1 MHELSIASNLMDI
14 VKQAIDGQSVSRVTS
29 LLIVIG
35 EMSTVVPDC
44 LTFAFEIM
52 SKGSVAEGARLDFE
66 KKPLIGKCGDCGKEF
81 HVENYVFLCPE
92 CESRNVEILSGREF
106 MLKSIECE

>member
-14 VKQAIDGQSVSRVTS
+14 VKQAVDGQSVSRVTS
-29 LLIVIG
+29 LRIVIG

-44 LTFAFEIM
+44 LTFAFQIM

-66 KKPLIGKCGDCGKEF
+66 KKSLIGKCGDCGKEF

>member
-14 VKQAIDGQSVSRVTS
+14 VKQTVDGQNVSRVTS
-29 LLIVIG
+29 LHITIG
-35 EMSTVVPDC
+35 ELSTVVPDC
-44 LTFAFEIM
+44 LAFAFGII

-66 KKPLIGKCGDCGKEF
+66 KTPLIGKCGDCGREF
-81 HVENYVFLCPE
+81 HVANYVFLCPE
-92 CESRNVEILSGREF
+92 CESRKIEILSGKEF

>member
-1 MHELSIASNLMDI
+1 MHEFSIASNLMDI
-14 VKQAIDGQSVSRVTS
+14 VKQAVDGQSVSRVTS
-29 LLIVIG
+29 LHIVMG

-44 LTFAFEIM
+44 LTFAFEII
-52 SKGSVAEGARLDFE
+52 SKGSVAEGARIDFE
-66 KKPLIGKCGDCGKEF
+66 KTPLIGKCGDCGSEF

-92 CESRNVEILSGREF
+92 CESRNIEILSGREF

>member
-14 VKQAIDGQSVSRVTS
+14 VKQSVDGQNVSRVTS

-44 LTFAFEIM
+44 LAFAFEII
-52 SKGSVAEGARLDFE
+52 SKGSIAEGARLDFE
-66 KKPLIGKCGDCGKEF
+66 EKSLVGKCGDCGIEF

-92 CESRNVEILSGREF
+92 CESRKVEILSGQEF